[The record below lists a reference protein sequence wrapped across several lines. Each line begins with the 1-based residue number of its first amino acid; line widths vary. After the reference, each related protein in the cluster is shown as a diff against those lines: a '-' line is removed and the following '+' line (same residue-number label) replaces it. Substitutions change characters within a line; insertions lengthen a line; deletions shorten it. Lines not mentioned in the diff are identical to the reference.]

1 MDHRRHR
8 RRSGQSNRIEKQSPG
23 RKGGGG
29 GGGGEQDGTDAT
41 PADTASTS
49 ATPTKPMDRQDDDDK
64 SGDDNDANNTAE
76 EKQQQPPEGF
86 DITNLGLFL
95 FPNLPRGRLPRFP
108 WFGGSCP
115 IASGGR
121 GRGNSPGRGKP
132 TDDFT
137 SPSMRKGV
145 VVVVGD
151 EEEARSSSG
160 DDGYEGESDDDD
172 GVVGQ
177 RWGEEEDEDDENDNG
192 GNEYEGDGT
201 SSAIVETKSVT
212 RGRVQGCWPRG
223 SLFHKAR
230 SRGRKEVGISDGDGG
245 GVFVGQARR
254 SKDEEKSGT
263 LSSSNVE
270 MGRALTEDDKRL
282 AGRVQGYWIGAAASR

>member
-8 RRSGQSNRIEKQSPG
+8 RRSGQSNRTEKQSPR
-23 RKGGGG
+23 RKGEG
-29 GGGGEQDGTDAT
+29 GGGGEQDSTDAA

-49 ATPTKPMDRQDDDDK
+49 TTPTKPMDRQDDSDEDGNGK
-64 SGDDNDANNTAE
+64 NDYNPRE
-76 EKQQQPPEGF
+76 EKQQQQPPEGF

-115 IASGGR
+115 ISSGGR
-121 GRGNSPGRGKP
+121 GGGNSPGRSKS
-132 TDDFT
+132 TNDFT

-145 VVVVGD
+145 VVVGE

-160 DDGYEGESDDDD
+160 GDGYEGENDDDD

-177 RWGEEEDEDDENDNG
+177 QWGEEEEEDDDENDNSRKK
-192 GNEYEGDGT
+192 YEGDGT
-201 SSAIVETKSVT
+201 SSEIVETKSVT
-212 RGRVQGCWPRG
+212 RGRVQGCWPRE

-245 GVFVGQARR
+245 VFVGQARR
-254 SKDEEKSGT
+254 SKDEGKSGT
-263 LSSSNVE
+263 LSSLNVE
-270 MGRALTEDDKRL
+270 TGRAPTEDDKRL